1 MKKTH
6 AVTVLG
12 RALSVRSSATP
23 EKVQAVEHF
32 VNGRLQE
39 IGSALKSGDAQLV
52 MMLALL
58 NIAEELLESRSAS
71 EQNEIIDSRIKG
83 IIGTLERV

>member
-1 MKKTH
+1 MKRTH

-32 VNGRLQE
+32 VNSRLLE
-39 IGSALKSGDAQLV
+39 IGSALRSGDAQLV
-52 MMLALL
+52 LMLALL
-58 NIAEELLESRSAS
+58 NITEELLEIRSACQQGDNS
-71 EQNEIIDSRIKG
+71 DNRIKG
-83 IIGTLERV
+83 IIGKLESI

>member
-32 VNGRLQE
+32 VNSRLLE
-39 IGSALKSGDAQLV
+39 IGSALRSGDAQLV
-52 MMLALL
+52 LMLALL
-58 NIAEELLESRSAS
+58 NTTEELLEIRSAS
-71 EQNEIIDSRIKG
+71 EQGDNIDNRIKS
-83 IIGTLERV
+83 IIGTLDTL